1 MYILFQ
7 QIIED
12 NSLKNGFHQDLCTA
26 IDSDGSPLH
35 QDTHISRPDSP
46 SRSANLQIIAQNL
59 DFSFWESDSP
69 FGRSQSRTDS
79 DSTSSQCAKYFF
91 GQFSKV
97 YESARQT
104 REPILAKRWESMSAA
119 IPDLAGSL
127 SFHRF
132 CFKKEKSDGKLLS
145 TKIFG

>member
-1 MYILFQ
+1 MKAKKMIENLDFEISISPRFLYIPTE

-12 NSLKNGFHQDLCTA
+12 SSLKNGFHQDLCTA

-69 FGRSQSRTDS
+69 FGRSHS
-79 DSTSSQCAKYFF
+79 
-91 GQFSKV
+91 
-97 YESARQT
+97 
-104 REPILAKRWESMSAA
+104 
-119 IPDLAGSL
+119 
-127 SFHRF
+127 
-132 CFKKEKSDGKLLS
+132 
-145 TKIFG
+145 